1 MATGP
6 IIQIACGT
14 AAGHPAFGTLLLP
27 APLRR
32 HPSSGRYS
40 PVVALGL
47 LIVAVGLFLAMLPLQ
62 AARVTHWG
70 RFAGYS
76 SDPGALRYYRVAGVV
91 LVTVGVILA
100 VVLG

>member
-1 MATGP
+1 M
-6 IIQIACGT
+6 
-14 AAGHPAFGTLLLP
+14 
-27 APLRR
+27 
-32 HPSSGRYS
+32 
-40 PVVALGL
+40 VLGL
-47 LIVAVGLFLAMLPLQ
+47 VIVAAGLFLAILPLQ

-91 LVTVGVILA
+91 LVAIGLLLA